1 MAETLCVIALGG
13 NLGDVPAAFRR
24 ACEALSNAG
33 FRIRRFSSPLRT
45 APVGCEPGAP
55 VFTNAALSGFWDG
68 TAHDLLRL
76 CQKIEADNGRPND
89 HAHHVSRT
97 LDLDIITFG
106 RETVRLPDLT
116 VPHPEATRRDFVML
130 PLREIEPEL
139 ADWLAEQAKVRADS
153 GSPGGNSDKTSR

>member
-13 NLGDVPAAFRR
+13 NIGDVPETVRR
-24 ACEALSNAG
+24 ACEALSDAG

-55 VFTNAALSGFWDG
+55 EFTNAALSGFWNG
-68 TAHDLLRL
+68 SASDLLRV

-97 LDLDIITFG
+97 LDLDIILFG
-106 RETVRLPDLT
+106 QETIDLPNLII
-116 VPHPEATRRDFVML
+116 PHPEAAKRDFVMI
-130 PLREIEPEL
+130 PVREIEPDL
-139 ADWLAEQAKVRADS
+139 ADWLLEQAKSSS
-153 GSPGGNSDKTSR
+153 GKA

>member
-24 ACEALSNAG
+24 AREALSDAG
-33 FRIRRFSSPLRT
+33 FRIRRFSSLLRT

-55 VFTNAALSGFWDG
+55 EFFNAALSGFWDG
-68 TAHDLLRL
+68 TASDLLKV
-76 CQKIEADNGRPND
+76 CQRIEADNGRPND

-106 RETVRLPDLT
+106 RETIHLHNLT
-116 VPHPEATRRDFVML
+116 VPHPEAARRDFVMV
-130 PLREIEPEL
+130 PVREIEPEL
-139 ADWLAEQAKVRADS
+139 ADWLLEQAKSKTDS
-153 GSPGGNSDKTSR
+153 GG